1 MKRNKAAGG
10 IRAKLQIATPDD
22 TPKPP
27 AIGDDEDPEAVTKLR
42 DEVSRQNTKNQIK
55 LDMIEKKLE
64 KLMPLVDGGDDP
76 NPKKGVKKDLESRL
90 NDKIF

>member
-1 MKRNKAAGG
+1 
-10 IRAKLQIATPDD
+10 
-22 TPKPP
+22 
-27 AIGDDEDPEAVTKLR
+27 
-42 DEVSRQNTKNQIK
+42 
-55 LDMIEKKLE
+55 MIEKKLE